1 MKTISR
7 IAYSNDKKNKTR
19 SILIMMSI
27 CLTTMLLVIISTV
40 GNGVIHLQKS
50 QAAGSY
56 GSNYGLFIAADGT
69 QLKEVERRAEISDIG
84 IMCTEGILKGNE
96 NGGFVSADE
105 TVRKML
111 AADGTQL
118 KEVERRAEISDIG
131 IMCTE
136 GILKGNENGGFVSA
150 DETVRK
156 MLPYNQEY
164 VLKEGTYPE
173 KAQEIAAGRAFF
185 DAVGYHDVKVGDT
198 VTLEYRSGMQS
209 EYAPVEF
216 TVSGILYD
224 RDEYTIEASYVVFG
238 SQDFYNE
245 RVAEGDRQ
253 YNIYFTLSD
262 SANVSMNN
270 VAPVIKEMASYVV
283 FGSQDFYNERVA
295 EGDRQYNIYF
305 TLSDSAN
312 VSMNNVAPVIKEIA
326 DSCGIDQ
333 KNVIINDLYLQ
344 WVLQPSY
351 EMIVVCGTLILGIVL
366 FSVVVI
372 YNIFQ
377 VGIAQ
382 KVQEYGKIKALGAT
396 RKQMKQLI
404 FREGILLAVPSIPL
418 GLLFGF
424 LIAKVSF
431 NWLVEQ
437 GNLVSSGIKNHQ
449 VPLFSLTIMLICIFV
464 SFLTVVLALRKP
476 MKIVSRISP
485 IEATRYLDGSKT
497 QKQGRRKGRKDVTV
511 FSMAMANVTGNPK
524 RTIATISP
532 IEATRYLDGSKTQK
546 QGRRKGRKDVTVF
559 SMAMANVTGNP
570 KRTIATILT
579 MGLSCVLFVIISNYV
594 GNIDTE
600 QDVTVFS
607 MAMANVTG
615 NPKRT
620 IATILT
626 MGLSCV
632 LFVIISNY
640 VGNIDTEHEAR
651 IAINHGQFELQLD
664 YSQNYDEA
672 YSENNLDTIL
682 QNNPLNDSL
691 IKEIK
696 SIPGVTDVLTREIV
710 SADLNGTKFPVAI
723 VNQEDFEMMR
733 GDGDIGSMDYAQ
745 AVKNGDVFFGW
756 SMWMEADGY
765 SAGAPI
771 TFNFDNGSGTY
782 TYHGKI
788 AGSFVSA
795 DTYLVI
801 PEEVYRS
808 VNPKGTSYGYL
819 WVDCAKKDVA
829 SVEQSLNDLLSDT
842 SHIKLNTYHA
852 ELQTAEYASR
862 MMKLG
867 CYLFMAIVGL
877 IGFMNL
883 ANTMIIN
890 ITTKKQEYG
899 VLQAVGMTNK
909 QLNLSLQIQGLIFTV
924 GTICVALAAGLPL
937 GYALFSYAK
946 HNGIFGMNVYHV
958 PLIPI
963 LVMILL
969 VGILQIV
976 LSCVLSSNLKK
987 ETLVERIRYQG

>member
-1 MKTISR
+1 MNI
-7 IAYSNDKKNKTR
+7 
-19 SILIMMSI
+19 
-27 CLTTMLLVIISTV
+27 
-40 GNGVIHLQKS
+40 
-50 QAAGSY
+50 
-56 GSNYGLFIAADGT
+56 
-69 QLKEVERRAEISDIG
+69 
-84 IMCTEGILKGNE
+84 
-96 NGGFVSADE
+96 
-105 TVRKML
+105 
-111 AADGTQL
+111 
-118 KEVERRAEISDIG
+118 
-131 IMCTE
+131 
-136 GILKGNENGGFVSA
+136 
-150 DETVRK
+150 
-156 MLPYNQEY
+156 P
-164 VLKEGTYPE
+164 
-173 KAQEIAAGRAFF
+173 
-185 DAVGYHDVKVGDT
+185 
-198 VTLEYRSGMQS
+198 
-209 EYAPVEF
+209 
-216 TVSGILYD
+216 
-224 RDEYTIEASYVVFG
+224 IEASYVVFG

-245 RVAEGDRQ
+245 RV
-253 YNIYFTLSD
+253 T
-262 SANVSMNN
+262 
-270 VAPVIKEMASYVV
+270 
-283 FGSQDFYNERVA
+283 

-424 LIAKVSF
+424 LIAKVGF

-437 GNLVSSGIKNHQ
+437 GNLVLSGIKNHQ
-449 VPLFSLTIMLICIFV
+449 VPLFSLTIMLICICV

-497 QKQGRRKGRKDVTV
+497 QKQGRRKGRK
-511 FSMAMANVTGNPK
+511 
-524 RTIATISP
+524 
-532 IEATRYLDGSKTQK
+532 
-546 QGRRKGRKDVTVF
+546 
-559 SMAMANVTGNP
+559 
-570 KRTIATILT
+570 
-579 MGLSCVLFVIISNYV
+579 
-594 GNIDTE
+594 
-600 QDVTVFS
+600 DVTVFS

-672 YSENNLDTIL
+672 YPENNLDTIL
-682 QNNPLNDSL
+682 TDNPLNDSL
-691 IKEIK
+691 IEEIK
-696 SIPGVTDVLTREIV
+696 SIPGVTDVMTREIV
-710 SADLNGTKFPVAI
+710 SVNLNGTRFPAAV
-723 VNQEDFEMMR
+723 VSKNDFDFMR
-733 GDGDIGSMDYAQ
+733 QDGDIGSMDYDQ
-745 AVKNGDVFFGW
+745 AVKNGEIFFGW
-756 SMWMEADGY
+756 STWMEQDGY
-765 SAGAPI
+765 APGESI
-771 TFNFDNGSGTY
+771 AFDFENGSETY
-782 TYHGKI
+782 TYQGKI

-801 PEEVYRS
+801 PEGVYRS
-808 VNPKGTSYGYL
+808 MNPRGTAYGYL
-819 WVDCAKKDVA
+819 WVDCDKKDIA
-829 SVEQSLNDLLSDT
+829 SVEQSLNTLISNT
-842 SHIKLNTYHA
+842 SHIKMDTYHA
-852 ELQTAEYASR
+852 QLQYAEYTSR

-909 QLNLSLQIQGLIFTV
+909 QLNLILQIQGLLFTV

>member
-7 IAYSNDKKNKTR
+7 IAYSNDKRNRTR
-19 SILIMMSI
+19 SILIMMAI

-50 QAAGSY
+50 QAASSY

-96 NGGFVSADE
+96 NGGFVCMDKTA
-105 TVRKML
+105 
-111 AADGTQL
+111 
-118 KEVERRAEISDIG
+118 
-131 IMCTE
+131 
-136 GILKGNENGGFVSA
+136 
-150 DETVRK
+150 RK
-156 MLPYNQEY
+156 MLPYNKEY
-164 VLKEGTYPE
+164 ELKEGKYPE
-173 KAQEIAAGRAFF
+173 KMQEIAAGRAFF
-185 DAVGYHDVKVGDT
+185 RAMGYGDVKIGDT
-198 VTLEYRSGMQS
+198 VTLDYRAGMQS
-209 EYAPVEF
+209 EYKPEEF
-216 TVSGILYD
+216 VVSGILYD
-224 RDEYTIEASYVVFG
+224 RDEYTIE
-238 SQDFYNE
+238 
-245 RVAEGDRQ
+245 
-253 YNIYFTLSD
+253 
-262 SANVSMNN
+262 
-270 VAPVIKEMASYVV
+270 ASYVV

-524 RTIATISP
+524 RTIATI
-532 IEATRYLDGSKTQK
+532 
-546 QGRRKGRKDVTVF
+546 
-559 SMAMANVTGNP
+559 
-570 KRTIATILT
+570 
-579 MGLSCVLFVIISNYV
+579 
-594 GNIDTE
+594 
-600 QDVTVFS
+600 
-607 MAMANVTG
+607 
-615 NPKRT
+615 
-620 IATILT
+620 LT

-672 YSENNLDTIL
+672 YPENNLDTIL
-682 QNNPLNDSL
+682 TDNPLNDSL
-691 IKEIK
+691 IEEIK
-696 SIPGVTDVLTREIV
+696 SIPGVTDVMTREIV
-710 SADLNGTKFPVAI
+710 SVNLNGTRFPAAI
-723 VNQEDFEMMR
+723 VSKKDFDFMR
-733 GDGDIGSMDYAQ
+733 QDGDIGSMDYDQ
-745 AVKNGDVFFGW
+745 AVKNGDIFFGW
-756 SMWMEADGY
+756 STWMEQDGY
-765 SAGAPI
+765 APGESI
-771 TFNFDNGSGTY
+771 AFDFENGSETY
-782 TYHGKI
+782 TYQGKI

-801 PEEVYRS
+801 PEGVYRS
-808 VNPKGTSYGYL
+808 MNPRGTAYGYL
-819 WVDCAKKDVA
+819 WVDCDKKDVA
-829 SVEQSLNDLLSDT
+829 SVEQSLNTLISNT
-842 SHIKLNTYHA
+842 SHIKMDTYHA
-852 ELQTAEYASR
+852 QLQSAEYASR

-909 QLNLSLQIQGLIFTV
+909 QLNLCLQIQGLIFTV

>member
-7 IAYSNDKKNKTR
+7 IAYSNDKKNRTR
-19 SILIMMSI
+19 SILIMMAI

-40 GNGVIHLQKS
+40 GNGVIRLQKS
-50 QAAGSY
+50 QAASSY

-96 NGGFVSADE
+96 NGGFVCMDKTA
-105 TVRKML
+105 
-111 AADGTQL
+111 
-118 KEVERRAEISDIG
+118 
-131 IMCTE
+131 
-136 GILKGNENGGFVSA
+136 
-150 DETVRK
+150 RK
-156 MLPYNQEY
+156 MLPYNKEY
-164 VLKEGTYPE
+164 ELKEGKYPE
-173 KAQEIAAGRAFF
+173 KMQEIAAGRAFF
-185 DAVGYHDVKVGDT
+185 RAMGYGDVKIGDT
-198 VTLEYRSGMQS
+198 VTLDYRAGMQS
-209 EYAPVEF
+209 EYKPEEF
-216 TVSGILYD
+216 VVSGILYD

-253 YNIYFTLSD
+253 YNIYFTL
-262 SANVSMNN
+262 
-270 VAPVIKEMASYVV
+270 
-283 FGSQDFYNERVA
+283 G
-295 EGDRQYNIYF
+295 
-305 TLSDSAN
+305 DSAN

-476 MKIVSRISP
+476 MKIVSWISP

-497 QKQGRRKGRKDVTV
+497 QKQGRRKGRK
-511 FSMAMANVTGNPK
+511 
-524 RTIATISP
+524 
-532 IEATRYLDGSKTQK
+532 
-546 QGRRKGRKDVTVF
+546 
-559 SMAMANVTGNP
+559 
-570 KRTIATILT
+570 
-579 MGLSCVLFVIISNYV
+579 
-594 GNIDTE
+594 
-600 QDVTVFS
+600 DVTVFS

-672 YSENNLDTIL
+672 YPENNLDTIL
-682 QNNPLNDSL
+682 TDNPLNDSL
-691 IKEIK
+691 IEEIK
-696 SIPGVTDVLTREIV
+696 SIPGVTDVMTREIV
-710 SADLNGTKFPVAI
+710 SVNLNGTRFPAAV
-723 VNQEDFEMMR
+723 VSKKDFDFMR
-733 GDGDIGSMDYAQ
+733 QDGDIGSMDYDQ
-745 AVKNGDVFFGW
+745 AVKNGDIFFGW
-756 SMWMEADGY
+756 SAWMEQDGY
-765 SAGAPI
+765 APGESI
-771 TFNFDNGSGTY
+771 AFDFENGSGTY
-782 TYHGKI
+782 TYQGKI

-801 PEEVYRS
+801 PEGVYRS
-808 VNPKGTSYGYL
+808 MNPRGTAYGYL
-819 WVDCAKKDVA
+819 WVDCDKKDVA
-829 SVEQSLNDLLSDT
+829 SVEQSLNTLISNT
-842 SHIKLNTYHA
+842 SHIKMDTYHA
-852 ELQTAEYASR
+852 QLQSAEYASR

-909 QLNLSLQIQGLIFTV
+909 QLNLCLQIQGLIFTV

>member
-1 MKTISR
+1 MKIINR
-7 IAYSNDKKNKTR
+7 IAYSNDKRNKTR
-19 SILIMMSI
+19 SVLIMMAI

-40 GNGVIHLQKS
+40 GNGVIRLQKS
-50 QAAGSY
+50 QAASSY
-56 GSNYGLFIAADGT
+56 GSNYGLFIAADGM
-69 QLKEVERRAEISDIG
+69 QSKEVERRAEISDIG

-96 NGGFVSADE
+96 NGS
-105 TVRKML
+105 
-111 AADGTQL
+111 
-118 KEVERRAEISDIG
+118 
-131 IMCTE
+131 
-136 GILKGNENGGFVSA
+136 FVSA

-164 VLKEGTYPE
+164 VLKEGAYPE

-185 DAVGYHDVKVGDT
+185 DAVGYHDVKVGDA

-224 RDEYTIEASYVVFG
+224 RDEYSIEASYVVFG
-238 SQDFYNE
+238 SQDF
-245 RVAEGDRQ
+245 
-253 YNIYFTLSD
+253 F
-262 SANVSMNN
+262 
-270 VAPVIKEMASYVV
+270 
-283 FGSQDFYNERVA
+283 NERVA

-351 EMIVVCGTLILGIVL
+351 EMIVLCGTLILGIVL

-396 RKQMKQLI
+396 SKQMKQLI

-437 GNLVSSGIKNHQ
+437 GNLVSSGIKNHP

-464 SFLTVVLALRKP
+464 SFLTVALALRKP
-476 MKIVSRISP
+476 MKIVSR
-485 IEATRYLDGSKT
+485 
-497 QKQGRRKGRKDVTV
+497 
-511 FSMAMANVTGNPK
+511 
-524 RTIATISP
+524 ISP

-600 QDVTVFS
+600 
-607 MAMANVTG
+607 
-615 NPKRT
+615 
-620 IATILT
+620 
-626 MGLSCV
+626 
-632 LFVIISNY
+632 
-640 VGNIDTEHEAR
+640 HEAR
-651 IAINHGQFELQLD
+651 IAINHGQFELKLD

-672 YSENNLDTIL
+672 YPENNLDTIL
-682 QNNPLNDSL
+682 QNNPLNDSM
-691 IKEIK
+691 IEEIK
-696 SIPGVTDVLTREIV
+696 SIPGVTDVMTREIV
-710 SADLNGTKFPVAI
+710 SVNLNGTRYPADI
-723 VNQEDFEMMR
+723 VSKNDFDFMR
-733 GDGDIGSMDYAQ
+733 QDGDIGSMDYDQ
-745 AVKNGDVFFGW
+745 AVKNGEIFFGW
-756 SMWMEADGY
+756 STWMEQDGY
-765 SAGAPI
+765 APGESI
-771 TFNFDNGSGTY
+771 AFDFENGSETY
-782 TYHGKI
+782 TYQGKI

-801 PEEVYRS
+801 PEGVYRS
-808 VNPKGTSYGYL
+808 MNPRGTAYGYL
-819 WVDCAKKDVA
+819 WVDCDEKDVA
-829 SVEQSLNDLLSDT
+829 SVEQSLNTLISNT
-842 SHIKLNTYHA
+842 SHIKMDTYHA
-852 ELQTAEYASR
+852 QLQSAEYASR

-909 QLNLSLQIQGLIFTV
+909 QLNLCLQIQGLIFTV
-924 GTICVALAAGLPL
+924 GTIFVALAAGLPL

>member
-40 GNGVIHLQKS
+40 GNGMIRLQKS
-50 QAAGSY
+50 QATGSY
-56 GSNYGLFIAADGT
+56 GSNYGLFVSADES
-69 QLKEVERRAEISDIG
+69 QLKEVNRRAEIDATG
-84 IMCTEGILKGNE
+84 TMCTEGIIKGNE
-96 NGGFVSADE
+96 KGGFVCMDE
-105 TVRKML
+105 T
-111 AADGTQL
+111 A
-118 KEVERRAEISDIG
+118 
-131 IMCTE
+131 
-136 GILKGNENGGFVSA
+136 
-150 DETVRK
+150 RK
-156 MLPYNQEY
+156 MLPYNKEY
-164 VLKEGTYPE
+164 ELKEGKYPE
-173 KAQEIAAGRAFF
+173 KMQEIAAGRAFF
-185 DAVGYHDVKVGDT
+185 RAMGYDDVKVGDT
-198 VTLEYRSGMQS
+198 VTLDYRAGMRS
-209 EYAPVEF
+209 EYKPEEF
-216 TVSGILYD
+216 VVSGILYD

-238 SQDFYNE
+238 SRDFYNE
-245 RVAEGDRQ
+245 RVAEGDR
-253 YNIYFTLSD
+253 
-262 SANVSMNN
+262 
-270 VAPVIKEMASYVV
+270 
-283 FGSQDFYNERVA
+283 R
-295 EGDRQYNIYF
+295 YNIYF

-524 RTIATISP
+524 RTIATI
-532 IEATRYLDGSKTQK
+532 
-546 QGRRKGRKDVTVF
+546 
-559 SMAMANVTGNP
+559 
-570 KRTIATILT
+570 
-579 MGLSCVLFVIISNYV
+579 
-594 GNIDTE
+594 
-600 QDVTVFS
+600 
-607 MAMANVTG
+607 
-615 NPKRT
+615 
-620 IATILT
+620 LT

-682 QNNPLNDSL
+682 QNNPLNDSM
-691 IKEIK
+691 IEEIK
-696 SIPGVTDVLTREIV
+696 SIPGVTDVMTREIV
-710 SADLNGTKFPVAI
+710 SVNLNGTRFPADI
-723 VNQEDFEMMR
+723 VSKNDFDFMR
-733 GDGDIGSMDYAQ
+733 QDGDIGSMDYDQ
-745 AVKNGDVFFGW
+745 AVKNGDIFFGW
-756 SMWMEADGY
+756 STWMEQDGY
-765 SAGAPI
+765 APGESI
-771 TFNFDNGSGTY
+771 AFDFENGSGTY
-782 TYHGKI
+782 TYQGKI

-801 PEEVYRS
+801 PEGVYRS
-808 VNPKGTSYGYL
+808 MNPRGTAYGYL
-819 WVDCAKKDVA
+819 WVDCDKKDVA
-829 SVEQSLNDLLSDT
+829 SVEQSLNTLISNT
-842 SHIKLNTYHA
+842 SHIKMDTYHA
-852 ELQTAEYASR
+852 QLQSAEYASR

-899 VLQAVGMTNK
+899 VLQAVGMTNR

>member
-7 IAYSNDKKNKTR
+7 IAYSNDKRNRTR
-19 SILIMMSI
+19 SILIMVAI

-50 QAAGSY
+50 QAASSY
-56 GSNYGLFIAADGT
+56 GNNYGLFIAADGT

-96 NGGFVSADE
+96 NGGFVCMDKTA
-105 TVRKML
+105 
-111 AADGTQL
+111 
-118 KEVERRAEISDIG
+118 
-131 IMCTE
+131 
-136 GILKGNENGGFVSA
+136 
-150 DETVRK
+150 RK
-156 MLPYNQEY
+156 MLPYNKEY
-164 VLKEGTYPE
+164 ELKEGKYPE
-173 KAQEIAAGRAFF
+173 KMQEIAAGRAFF
-185 DAVGYHDVKVGDT
+185 RAMGYDDVKIGDT
-198 VTLEYRSGMQS
+198 VTLDYRAGMYS
-209 EYAPVEF
+209 EYKPEEF
-216 TVSGILYD
+216 VVSGILYD

-253 YNIYFTLSD
+253 YNVYFTLSD

-270 VAPVIKEMASYVV
+270 I
-283 FGSQDFYNERVA
+283 
-295 EGDRQYNIYF
+295 
-305 TLSDSAN
+305 
-312 VSMNNVAPVIKEIA
+312 APVIKEIA

-351 EMIVVCGTLILGIVL
+351 EMIMVCGTLILGIVL

-449 VPLFSLTIMLICIFV
+449 VPLFSLIIMLICIFV

-524 RTIATISP
+524 RTIATI
-532 IEATRYLDGSKTQK
+532 
-546 QGRRKGRKDVTVF
+546 
-559 SMAMANVTGNP
+559 
-570 KRTIATILT
+570 
-579 MGLSCVLFVIISNYV
+579 
-594 GNIDTE
+594 
-600 QDVTVFS
+600 
-607 MAMANVTG
+607 
-615 NPKRT
+615 
-620 IATILT
+620 LT

-672 YSENNLDTIL
+672 YPENNLDTIL
-682 QNNPLNDSL
+682 TDNPLNDSL
-691 IKEIK
+691 IEEIK
-696 SIPGVTDVLTREIV
+696 SIPGVTDVMTREIV
-710 SADLNGTKFPVAI
+710 SVNLNGTRFPAAV
-723 VNQEDFEMMR
+723 VSKKDFDFMR
-733 GDGDIGSMDYAQ
+733 QDGDIGSMDYDQ
-745 AVKNGDVFFGW
+745 AVKNGDIFFGW
-756 SMWMEADGY
+756 SAWMEQDGY
-765 SAGAPI
+765 APGESI
-771 TFNFDNGSGTY
+771 AFDFENGSETY
-782 TYHGKI
+782 TYQGKI

-801 PEEVYRS
+801 PKGVYRS
-808 VNPKGTSYGYL
+808 MNPRGTAYGYL
-819 WVDCAKKDVA
+819 WVDCDKKDVA
-829 SVEQSLNDLLSDT
+829 SVEQSLNTLISNTL
-842 SHIKLNTYHA
+842 HIKMDTYHA
-852 ELQTAEYASR
+852 QLQSAEYASR

-909 QLNLSLQIQGLIFTV
+909 QLNLCLQIQGLIFTV

>member
-40 GNGVIHLQKS
+40 GNGMIRLQKS

-56 GSNYGLFIAADGT
+56 GSNYGLFVAADGT

-105 TVRKML
+105 M
-111 AADGTQL
+111 
-118 KEVERRAEISDIG
+118 
-131 IMCTE
+131 
-136 GILKGNENGGFVSA
+136 
-150 DETVRK
+150 VRK

-185 DAVGYHDVKVGDT
+185 DTVGYHDVKVGDT

-238 SQDFYNE
+238 SQVFYNE

-262 SANVSMNN
+262 SS
-270 VAPVIKEMASYVV
+270 
-283 FGSQDFYNERVA
+283 
-295 EGDRQYNIYF
+295 
-305 TLSDSAN
+305 N

-326 DSCGIDQ
+326 DFCGIDQ

-511 FSMAMANVTGNPK
+511 FSMAMANVTGN
-524 RTIATISP
+524 S
-532 IEATRYLDGSKTQK
+532 
-546 QGRRKGRKDVTVF
+546 
-559 SMAMANVTGNP
+559 
-570 KRTIATILT
+570 
-579 MGLSCVLFVIISNYV
+579 
-594 GNIDTE
+594 
-600 QDVTVFS
+600 
-607 MAMANVTG
+607 
-615 NPKRT
+615 KRT

-682 QNNPLNDSL
+682 QNNPLNDSM
-691 IKEIK
+691 IEEIK
-696 SIPGVTDVLTREIV
+696 SIPGVTDVMTREIV
-710 SADLNGTKFPVAI
+710 SVNLNGTRFPADI
-723 VNQEDFEMMR
+723 VSKNDFDFMR
-733 GDGDIGSMDYAQ
+733 QDGDIGSMDYDQ
-745 AVKNGDVFFGW
+745 AVKNGEIFFGW
-756 SMWMEADGY
+756 SAWMEQDGY
-765 SAGAPI
+765 APGESI
-771 TFNFDNGSGTY
+771 VFDFENGSETY
-782 TYHGKI
+782 TYQGKI

-801 PEEVYRS
+801 PEGVYRS
-808 VNPKGTSYGYL
+808 MNPRGTAYGYL
-819 WVDCAKKDVA
+819 WVDCDKKDVA
-829 SVEQSLNDLLSDT
+829 SVEQSLNTLISNT
-842 SHIKLNTYHA
+842 SHIKMDTYHA
-852 ELQTAEYASR
+852 QLQSAEYASR

-867 CYLFMAIVGL
+867 CYLFMTIVGL

-890 ITTKKQEYG
+890 IITKKQEYG

>member
-1 MKTISR
+1 MRTISK
-7 IAYSNDKKNKTR
+7 IAFSNDKRNRTR
-19 SILIMMSI
+19 SVLIMTAI
-27 CLTTMLLVIISTV
+27 CLTTMLLVIISTI
-40 GNGVIHLQKS
+40 GNGLILLQKD
-50 QAAGSY
+50 QAASSY
-56 GSNYGLFIAADGT
+56 GSNYGLFI
-69 QLKEVERRAEISDIG
+69 
-84 IMCTEGILKGNE
+84 
-96 NGGFVSADE
+96 
-105 TVRKML
+105 

-270 VAPVIKEMASYVV
+270 VAS
-283 FGSQDFYNERVA
+283 
-295 EGDRQYNIYF
+295 
-305 TLSDSAN
+305 
-312 VSMNNVAPVIKEIA
+312 VIKEIA

-524 RTIATISP
+524 RTIATI
-532 IEATRYLDGSKTQK
+532 
-546 QGRRKGRKDVTVF
+546 
-559 SMAMANVTGNP
+559 
-570 KRTIATILT
+570 
-579 MGLSCVLFVIISNYV
+579 
-594 GNIDTE
+594 
-600 QDVTVFS
+600 
-607 MAMANVTG
+607 
-615 NPKRT
+615 
-620 IATILT
+620 LT

-682 QNNPLNDSL
+682 QNNPLNDSM
-691 IKEIK
+691 IEEIK
-696 SIPGVTDVLTREIV
+696 SIPGVTDVMTREIV
-710 SADLNGTKFPVAI
+710 SVNLNGTRFPADI
-723 VNQEDFEMMR
+723 VSKNDFDFMR
-733 GDGDIGSMDYAQ
+733 QDGDIGSMDYDQ
-745 AVKNGDVFFGW
+745 AVKNGEIFFGW
-756 SMWMEADGY
+756 LMWMEQDGY
-765 SAGAPI
+765 APGESI
-771 TFNFDNGSGTY
+771 AFDFENGSETY
-782 TYHGKI
+782 TYQGKI

-801 PEEVYRS
+801 PEGVYRS
-808 VNPKGTSYGYL
+808 MNPRGTAYGYL
-819 WVDCAKKDVA
+819 WVDCDKKDVA
-829 SVEQSLNDLLSDT
+829 SVEQSLNTLISNT
-842 SHIKLNTYHA
+842 SHIKMDTYHA
-852 ELQTAEYASR
+852 QLQSAEFTAR

-867 CYLFMAIVGL
+867 CYLFMAVVGL
-877 IGFMNL
+877 IGFMNM
-883 ANTMIIN
+883 ANTMIMN

-909 QLNLSLQIQGLIFTV
+909 QLNLCLQLQGLIFTV
-924 GTICVALAAGLPL
+924 GTICVALIIGLPL

-946 HNGIFGMNVYHV
+946 NNGIFGMNVYHV
-958 PLIPI
+958 PITPI
-963 LVMILL
+963 LAMILL
-969 VGILQIV
+969 VGLLQIV

>member
-1 MKTISR
+1 MRTISK
-7 IAYSNDKKNKTR
+7 IAFSNDKRNRTR
-19 SILIMMSI
+19 SVLIMTAI
-27 CLTTMLLVIISTV
+27 CLTTMLLVIISTI
-40 GNGVIHLQKS
+40 GNGLILLQKD
-50 QAAGSY
+50 QAASSY

-69 QLKEVERRAEISDIG
+69 QLKEVDRRAEISDIG

-96 NGGFVSADE
+96 NGGFVSAD
-105 TVRKML
+105 K
-111 AADGTQL
+111 
-118 KEVERRAEISDIG
+118 
-131 IMCTE
+131 
-136 GILKGNENGGFVSA
+136 
-150 DETVRK
+150 TVRK

-270 VAPVIKEMASYVV
+270 VAPVIKE
-283 FGSQDFYNERVA
+283 
-295 EGDRQYNIYF
+295 
-305 TLSDSAN
+305 
-312 VSMNNVAPVIKEIA
+312 IA
-326 DSCGIDQ
+326 DFCGIDQ

-524 RTIATISP
+524 RTIATI
-532 IEATRYLDGSKTQK
+532 
-546 QGRRKGRKDVTVF
+546 
-559 SMAMANVTGNP
+559 
-570 KRTIATILT
+570 LT
-579 MGLSCVLFVIISNYV
+579 MGLSCVLFVII
-594 GNIDTE
+594 
-600 QDVTVFS
+600 
-607 MAMANVTG
+607 A
-615 NPKRT
+615 
-620 IATILT
+620 
-626 MGLSCV
+626 
-632 LFVIISNY
+632 NY

-651 IAINHGQFELQLD
+651 LSVNHGQFELQLD
-664 YSQNYDEA
+664 YSAEYDER
-672 YSENNLDTIL
+672 YPENNLDMIL
-682 QNNPLNDSL
+682 TDDPLNDSL
-691 IKEIK
+691 IEEIK
-696 SIPGVTDVLTREIV
+696 RIPGVTDVMTREIV
-710 SADLNGTKFPVAI
+710 SVNLNGTRFPADI
-723 VNQEDFEMMR
+723 VSKKDFDFMRQE
-733 GDGDIGSMDYAQ
+733 GDIGSMDYDQ
-745 AVKNGDVFFGW
+745 AVKNGDIFFGW
-756 SMWMEADGY
+756 STWMEQDGY
-765 SAGAPI
+765 APGESI
-771 TFNFDNGSGTY
+771 AFDFENGSGTY
-782 TYHGKI
+782 TYQGKI

-801 PEEVYRS
+801 PEGVYRS
-808 VNPKGTSYGYL
+808 MNPRGTAYGYL
-819 WVDCAKKDVA
+819 WVDCDKKDVA
-829 SVEQSLNDLLSDT
+829 SVEQSLNTLISNT
-842 SHIKLNTYHA
+842 SHIKMDTYHA
-852 ELQTAEYASR
+852 QLQSAEFASS

-877 IGFMNL
+877 IGFMNM
-883 ANTMIIN
+883 ANTMIMN

-899 VLQAVGMTNK
+899 ILQAVGMTNK
-909 QLNLSLQIQGLIFTV
+909 QLNLCLQLQGLIFTV
-924 GTICVALAAGLPL
+924 GTICVALIIGLPL

-946 HNGIFGMNVYHV
+946 HNGIFGMNIYHV
-958 PLIPI
+958 PIVPI
-963 LVMILL
+963 FIMIFL
-969 VGILQIV
+969 VGLLQIV

>member
-7 IAYSNDKKNKTR
+7 IAYSNDKRNRTR
-19 SILIMMSI
+19 SILIMMAI

-50 QAAGSY
+50 QAASSY

-69 QLKEVERRAEISDIG
+69 QLKEVNRRAEIDATG
-84 IMCTEGILKGNE
+84 TMCTEGIIKGNE
-96 NGGFVSADE
+96 KGGFVCMDE
-105 TVRKML
+105 T
-111 AADGTQL
+111 A
-118 KEVERRAEISDIG
+118 
-131 IMCTE
+131 
-136 GILKGNENGGFVSA
+136 
-150 DETVRK
+150 RK
-156 MLPYNQEY
+156 MLPYNKEY
-164 VLKEGTYPE
+164 ELKEGKYPE
-173 KAQEIAAGRAFF
+173 KMQEIAAGRAFF
-185 DAVGYHDVKVGDT
+185 RAMGYGDVKIGDT
-198 VTLEYRSGMQS
+198 VTLDYRAGMQS
-209 EYAPVEF
+209 EYKPEEF
-216 TVSGILYD
+216 VVSGILYD

-270 VAPVIKEMASYVV
+270 VAPVIKE
-283 FGSQDFYNERVA
+283 
-295 EGDRQYNIYF
+295 
-305 TLSDSAN
+305 
-312 VSMNNVAPVIKEIA
+312 IA

-333 KNVIINDLYLQ
+333 KNMIINDLYLQ

-449 VPLFSLTIMLICIFV
+449 VYLFSLTIMFICIFV

-497 QKQGRRKGRKDVTV
+497 QKQGRRKGRK
-511 FSMAMANVTGNPK
+511 
-524 RTIATISP
+524 
-532 IEATRYLDGSKTQK
+532 
-546 QGRRKGRKDVTVF
+546 
-559 SMAMANVTGNP
+559 
-570 KRTIATILT
+570 
-579 MGLSCVLFVIISNYV
+579 
-594 GNIDTE
+594 
-600 QDVTVFS
+600 DVTVFS

-672 YSENNLDTIL
+672 YPENNLDTIL
-682 QNNPLNDSL
+682 TDNPLNDSM
-691 IKEIK
+691 IEEIK
-696 SIPGVTDVLTREIV
+696 SIPGVTDVMTREIV
-710 SADLNGTKFPVAI
+710 SINLNGTRFPAAV
-723 VNQEDFEMMR
+723 VSKKDFDFMR
-733 GDGDIGSMDYAQ
+733 QDGDIGSMDYDQ
-745 AVKNGDVFFGW
+745 AVKNGDIFFGW
-756 SMWMEADGY
+756 STWMEQDGY
-765 SAGAPI
+765 APGESI
-771 TFNFDNGSGTY
+771 AFDFENGSGTY
-782 TYHGKI
+782 TYQGKI

-795 DTYLVI
+795 DTYIVI
-801 PEEVYRS
+801 PEGVYRS
-808 VNPKGTSYGYL
+808 MNPRGTAYGYL
-819 WVDCAKKDVA
+819 WVDCDKKDVA
-829 SVEQSLNDLLSDT
+829 SVEQNLNTLISNT
-842 SHIKLNTYHA
+842 SHIKMDTYHA
-852 ELQTAEYASR
+852 QLQSAEFASS

-877 IGFMNL
+877 IGFMNM
-883 ANTMIIN
+883 ANTMIMN

-899 VLQAVGMTNK
+899 ILQAVGMTNK
-909 QLNLSLQIQGLIFTV
+909 QLNLCLQLQGLIFTV
-924 GTICVALAAGLPL
+924 GTICVALIIGLPL

-958 PLIPI
+958 PITPI
-963 LVMILL
+963 LAMILL
-969 VGILQIV
+969 VSLLQIV

>member
-1 MKTISR
+1 
-7 IAYSNDKKNKTR
+7 
-19 SILIMMSI
+19 MMAI

-40 GNGVIHLQKS
+40 GNGVIRLQKS
-50 QAAGSY
+50 QAASSY

-84 IMCTEGILKGNE
+84 IMCP
-96 NGGFVSADE
+96 
-105 TVRKML
+105 
-111 AADGTQL
+111 
-118 KEVERRAEISDIG
+118 
-131 IMCTE
+131 E

-164 VLKEGTYPE
+164 VLKEGTYPK

-198 VTLEYRSGMQS
+198 VALEYRSGMQS

-245 RVAEGDRQ
+245 RVAED
-253 YNIYFTLSD
+253 
-262 SANVSMNN
+262 
-270 VAPVIKEMASYVV
+270 
-283 FGSQDFYNERVA
+283 
-295 EGDRQYNIYF
+295 DRQYNIYF

-326 DSCGIDQ
+326 NFCGIDQ

-485 IEATRYLDGSKT
+485 IEATRYLDGAKT
-497 QKQGRRKGRKDVTV
+497 QKQGRRKGRK
-511 FSMAMANVTGNPK
+511 
-524 RTIATISP
+524 
-532 IEATRYLDGSKTQK
+532 
-546 QGRRKGRKDVTVF
+546 
-559 SMAMANVTGNP
+559 
-570 KRTIATILT
+570 
-579 MGLSCVLFVIISNYV
+579 
-594 GNIDTE
+594 
-600 QDVTVFS
+600 DVTVFS

-682 QNNPLNDSL
+682 QNNPLNDSM
-691 IKEIK
+691 IEEIK
-696 SIPGVTDVLTREIV
+696 SIPRVTDVMTREIV
-710 SADLNGTKFPVAI
+710 SVNLNGTRFPATI
-723 VNQEDFEMMR
+723 VSKKDFDFMRQE
-733 GDGDIGSMDYAQ
+733 GDIGSMDYDQ
-745 AVKNGDVFFGW
+745 AVKNGDIFFGW
-756 SMWMEADGY
+756 STWMEQDGY
-765 SAGAPI
+765 APGESI
-771 TFNFDNGSGTY
+771 AFNFENGSGTY
-782 TYHGKI
+782 TYQGKI

-801 PEEVYRS
+801 PEGVYRS
-808 VNPKGTSYGYL
+808 MNPRGTAYGYL
-819 WVDCAKKDVA
+819 WVDCDKKDVA
-829 SVEQSLNDLLSDT
+829 SVEQSLNTLISNT
-842 SHIKLNTYHA
+842 SHIKMDTYHA
-852 ELQTAEYASR
+852 QLQSAEFASG

-877 IGFMNL
+877 IGFMNM
-883 ANTMIIN
+883 ANTMIMN

-899 VLQAVGMTNK
+899 ILQAVGMTNK
-909 QLNLSLQIQGLIFTV
+909 QLNLCLQLQGLMFTV
-924 GTICVALAAGLPL
+924 GTICVALIIGLPL

-946 HNGIFGMNVYHV
+946 HNGIFGMNIYHV
-958 PLIPI
+958 PIVPI
-963 LVMILL
+963 FIMIFL
-969 VGILQIV
+969 VGLLQIV

-987 ETLVERIRYQG
+987 ETLVERIRYDG

>member
-7 IAYSNDKKNKTR
+7 IAYSNDKRNRTR
-19 SILIMMSI
+19 SILIMMAI

-50 QAAGSY
+50 QAASSY
-56 GSNYGLFIAADGT
+56 GSNYGLLIAADGT

-96 NGGFVSADE
+96 NGGFVCMDKTA
-105 TVRKML
+105 
-111 AADGTQL
+111 
-118 KEVERRAEISDIG
+118 
-131 IMCTE
+131 
-136 GILKGNENGGFVSA
+136 
-150 DETVRK
+150 RK
-156 MLPYNQEY
+156 MLPYNKEY
-164 VLKEGTYPE
+164 ELKEGKYPE
-173 KAQEIAAGRAFF
+173 KMQEIAAGRAFF
-185 DAVGYHDVKVGDT
+185 RAMGYGDVKIGDT
-198 VTLEYRSGMQS
+198 VTLDYRAGMQS
-209 EYAPVEF
+209 EYKSEEF
-216 TVSGILYD
+216 VVSGILYD

-253 YNIYFTLSD
+253 YNIYFTL
-262 SANVSMNN
+262 
-270 VAPVIKEMASYVV
+270 
-283 FGSQDFYNERVA
+283 G
-295 EGDRQYNIYF
+295 
-305 TLSDSAN
+305 DSAN

-351 EMIVVCGTLILGIVL
+351 EMIMVCGTLILGIVL

-476 MKIVSRISP
+476 MKIVSWISP

-497 QKQGRRKGRKDVTV
+497 QKQGRRKGRK
-511 FSMAMANVTGNPK
+511 
-524 RTIATISP
+524 
-532 IEATRYLDGSKTQK
+532 
-546 QGRRKGRKDVTVF
+546 
-559 SMAMANVTGNP
+559 
-570 KRTIATILT
+570 
-579 MGLSCVLFVIISNYV
+579 
-594 GNIDTE
+594 
-600 QDVTVFS
+600 DVTVFS

-672 YSENNLDTIL
+672 YPENNLDTIL
-682 QNNPLNDSL
+682 TDNPLNDSL
-691 IKEIK
+691 IEEIK
-696 SIPGVTDVLTREIV
+696 SIPGVTDVMTREIV
-710 SADLNGTKFPVAI
+710 SVNLNGTRFPAAV
-723 VNQEDFEMMR
+723 VSKKDFDFMR
-733 GDGDIGSMDYAQ
+733 QDGDIGSMDYDQ
-745 AVKNGDVFFGW
+745 AVKNGDIFFGW
-756 SMWMEADGY
+756 SAWMEQDGY
-765 SAGAPI
+765 APGESI
-771 TFNFDNGSGTY
+771 VFDFKNGSETY
-782 TYHGKI
+782 TYQGKI

-801 PEEVYRS
+801 PEGVYRS
-808 VNPKGTSYGYL
+808 MNPRGTAYGYL
-819 WVDCAKKDVA
+819 WVDCDKKDVA
-829 SVEQSLNDLLSDT
+829 SVEQSLNTLISNT
-842 SHIKLNTYHA
+842 SHIKMDTYHA
-852 ELQTAEYASR
+852 QLQSAEYASR

-909 QLNLSLQIQGLIFTV
+909 QLNLCLQIQGLIFTV

>member
-50 QAAGSY
+50 QAASSY
-56 GSNYGLFIAADGT
+56 GSNYGLFI
-69 QLKEVERRAEISDIG
+69 
-84 IMCTEGILKGNE
+84 
-96 NGGFVSADE
+96 
-105 TVRKML
+105 

-164 VLKEGTYPE
+164 VLKEGKYPE
-173 KAQEIAAGRAFF
+173 KMQEIAAGRAFF
-185 DAVGYHDVKVGDT
+185 RAMGYGDVKIGDT
-198 VTLEYRSGMQS
+198 VTLDYRAGMQS
-209 EYAPVEF
+209 EYKPEEF
-216 TVSGILYD
+216 VVSGILYD
-224 RDEYTIEASYVVFG
+224 RDEYTIE
-238 SQDFYNE
+238 
-245 RVAEGDRQ
+245 
-253 YNIYFTLSD
+253 
-262 SANVSMNN
+262 
-270 VAPVIKEMASYVV
+270 ASYVV

-524 RTIATISP
+524 RTIATI
-532 IEATRYLDGSKTQK
+532 
-546 QGRRKGRKDVTVF
+546 
-559 SMAMANVTGNP
+559 
-570 KRTIATILT
+570 
-579 MGLSCVLFVIISNYV
+579 
-594 GNIDTE
+594 
-600 QDVTVFS
+600 
-607 MAMANVTG
+607 
-615 NPKRT
+615 
-620 IATILT
+620 LT

-682 QNNPLNDSL
+682 QNNPLNDSM
-691 IKEIK
+691 IEEIK
-696 SIPGVTDVLTREIV
+696 SIPGVTDVMTREIV
-710 SADLNGTKFPVAI
+710 SVNLNGTRFPADI
-723 VNQEDFEMMR
+723 VSKNDFDFMR
-733 GDGDIGSMDYAQ
+733 QDGDIGSMDYDQ
-745 AVKNGDVFFGW
+745 AVKNGDIFFGW
-756 SMWMEADGY
+756 SAWMEQDGY
-765 SAGAPI
+765 APGESI
-771 TFNFDNGSGTY
+771 VFDFENGSETY
-782 TYHGKI
+782 TYQGKI

-801 PEEVYRS
+801 PEGVYRS
-808 VNPKGTSYGYL
+808 MNPRGTAYGYL
-819 WVDCAKKDVA
+819 WVDCDKKDVA
-829 SVEQSLNDLLSDT
+829 SVEQSLNTLISNT
-842 SHIKLNTYHA
+842 SHIKMDTYHA
-852 ELQTAEYASR
+852 QLQSAEYVSR

-909 QLNLSLQIQGLIFTV
+909 QLNLCLQIQGLIFTV

>member
-7 IAYSNDKKNKTR
+7 IAYSNDKRNKTR

-40 GNGVIHLQKS
+40 GNGMIRLQKS
-50 QAAGSY
+50 QAASSY
-56 GSNYGLFIAADGT
+56 GSNYGLFVSADGS
-69 QLKEVERRAEISDIG
+69 QLKEVNRRAEIDAIG
-84 IMCTEGILKGNE
+84 IMCTEGIIKGNE
-96 NGGFVSADE
+96 KGGFVCMDE
-105 TVRKML
+105 T
-111 AADGTQL
+111 A
-118 KEVERRAEISDIG
+118 
-131 IMCTE
+131 
-136 GILKGNENGGFVSA
+136 
-150 DETVRK
+150 RK
-156 MLPYNQEY
+156 MLPYNKEY
-164 VLKEGTYPE
+164 ELKEGKYPE
-173 KAQEIAAGRAFF
+173 KMQEIAAGRAFF
-185 DAVGYHDVKVGDT
+185 RAMGYGDVKIGDT
-198 VTLEYRSGMQS
+198 VTLDYRAGMQS
-209 EYAPVEF
+209 EYKPEEF
-216 TVSGILYD
+216 VVSGILYD
-224 RDEYTIEASYVVFG
+224 RDEYTIEASYVAFG
-238 SQDFYNE
+238 SQEFYDE
-245 RVAEGDRQ
+245 HVAENDRQ
-253 YNIYFTLSD
+253 YNIYFTLND

-270 VAPVIKEMASYVV
+270 IDSVIK
-283 FGSQDFYNERVA
+283 Q
-295 EGDRQYNIYF
+295 
-305 TLSDSAN
+305 
-312 VSMNNVAPVIKEIA
+312 IA
-326 DSCGIDQ
+326 AVCGIEE
-333 KNVIINDLYLQ
+333 KNVIVNDLYLQ

-524 RTIATISP
+524 RTIATI
-532 IEATRYLDGSKTQK
+532 
-546 QGRRKGRKDVTVF
+546 
-559 SMAMANVTGNP
+559 
-570 KRTIATILT
+570 
-579 MGLSCVLFVIISNYV
+579 
-594 GNIDTE
+594 
-600 QDVTVFS
+600 
-607 MAMANVTG
+607 
-615 NPKRT
+615 
-620 IATILT
+620 LT

-651 IAINHGQFELQLD
+651 RYINHGQFELQLD
-664 YSQNYDEA
+664 YSDEYDEK
-672 YSENNLDTIL
+672 YPENNLDTIL
-682 QNNPLNDSL
+682 TDNPLNDSL
-691 IKEIK
+691 IEEIK
-696 SIPGVTDVLTREIV
+696 SIPGVTDVMTREIV
-710 SADLNGTKFPVAI
+710 SVNLNGTRFPADI
-723 VNQEDFEMMR
+723 VSKKDFDFMR
-733 GDGDIGSMDYAQ
+733 QDGDIGSMDYDQ
-745 AVKNGDVFFGW
+745 AVKNGDIFFGW
-756 SMWMEADGY
+756 SAWMEQDGY
-765 SAGAPI
+765 APGESI
-771 TFNFDNGSGTY
+771 AFDFENGSGTY
-782 TYHGKI
+782 TYQGKI

-801 PEEVYRS
+801 PEGVYRS
-808 VNPKGTSYGYL
+808 MNPRGTAYGYL
-819 WVDCAKKDVA
+819 WVDCDKKDVA
-829 SVEQSLNDLLSDT
+829 SVEQSLNTLISNT
-842 SHIKLNTYHA
+842 SHIKMDTYHA
-852 ELQTAEYASR
+852 QLQYAEFAAR

-867 CYLFMAIVGL
+867 CYLFMAVVGL

>member
-1 MKTISR
+1 
-7 IAYSNDKKNKTR
+7 
-19 SILIMMSI
+19 
-27 CLTTMLLVIISTV
+27 
-40 GNGVIHLQKS
+40 
-50 QAAGSY
+50 
-56 GSNYGLFIAADGT
+56 
-69 QLKEVERRAEISDIG
+69 
-84 IMCTEGILKGNE
+84 
-96 NGGFVSADE
+96 
-105 TVRKML
+105 
-111 AADGTQL
+111 
-118 KEVERRAEISDIG
+118 
-131 IMCTE
+131 
-136 GILKGNENGGFVSA
+136 
-150 DETVRK
+150 
-156 MLPYNQEY
+156 
-164 VLKEGTYPE
+164 
-173 KAQEIAAGRAFF
+173 
-185 DAVGYHDVKVGDT
+185 
-198 VTLEYRSGMQS
+198 MQS

-238 SQDFYNE
+238 SQN
-245 RVAEGDRQ
+245 
-253 YNIYFTLSD
+253 
-262 SANVSMNN
+262 
-270 VAPVIKEMASYVV
+270 
-283 FGSQDFYNERVA
+283 FYNERVA

-404 FREGILLAVPSIPL
+404 FREGIFLAVPSIPL

-485 IEATRYLDGSKT
+485 IEATRYLDDSKT
-497 QKQGRRKGRKDVTV
+497 QKQGRRKGRK
-511 FSMAMANVTGNPK
+511 
-524 RTIATISP
+524 
-532 IEATRYLDGSKTQK
+532 
-546 QGRRKGRKDVTVF
+546 
-559 SMAMANVTGNP
+559 
-570 KRTIATILT
+570 
-579 MGLSCVLFVIISNYV
+579 
-594 GNIDTE
+594 
-600 QDVTVFS
+600 DVTVFS

-672 YSENNLDTIL
+672 YLENNLDTIL
-682 QNNPLNDSL
+682 QNNPLNDSM
-691 IKEIK
+691 IEEIK
-696 SIPGVTDVLTREIV
+696 SIPGVTDVMTREIV
-710 SADLNGTKFPVAI
+710 SVNLNGTRFPADI
-723 VNQEDFEMMR
+723 VSKNDFDFMR
-733 GDGDIGSMDYAQ
+733 QDGDIGSMDYDQ
-745 AVKNGDVFFGW
+745 AVKNGEIFFGW
-756 SMWMEADGY
+756 SAWMEQDGY
-765 SAGAPI
+765 APGESI
-771 TFNFDNGSGTY
+771 VFDFENGSETY
-782 TYHGKI
+782 TYQGKI

-801 PEEVYRS
+801 PEGVYRS
-808 VNPKGTSYGYL
+808 MNPRGTAYGYL
-819 WVDCAKKDVA
+819 WVDCDKKDVA
-829 SVEQSLNDLLSDT
+829 SVEQSLNTLISNT
-842 SHIKLNTYHA
+842 SHIKMDTYHA
-852 ELQTAEYASR
+852 QLQSAEYASR

-890 ITTKKQEYG
+890 IITKKQEYG